1 MSTTGS
7 ALATPAWL
15 MAGRL
20 RNVPGVLAAGE
31 GRLAFVTDDGP
42 VFNVP
47 LAEVGDV
54 TWPWHW
60 FGGGC
65 KLRANGELYK
75 ITFVRPNGA
84 PAVSPSLLDAG
95 AALFAVL
102 TDTAVPAHSL
112 RGLFDVRSGRKAGV
126 AWKEALPAA

>member
-1 MSTTGS
+1 MTTGT

-15 MAGRL
+15 LAGRL
-20 RNVPGVLAAGE
+20 RNVPGVLTAGE
-31 GRLAFVTDDGP
+31 GRLAFVTDDGA

-47 LAEVGDV
+47 LGEVGDV
-54 TWPWHW
+54 TWPWYW

-65 KLRANGELYK
+65 KIRAGGVQYK

-84 PAVSPSLLDAG
+84 GDVSPSLLDAG
-95 AALFAVL
+95 ASLFAVL

-112 RGLFDVRSGRKAGV
+112 RGLFDIRSGRTAAA
-126 AWKEALPAA
+126 AWKEALPA